1 MLRAVVGSEREDRC
15 GGLSSKIDAV
25 LLGASV
31 VDLTQVFGQERVE
44 TLCLRGKQLDQG
56 IVGRLRDRGM
66 HGGAF
71 ACGGKASVTLVTAN
85 DRVHRIED
93 RDVDDRKRPG
103 RSQGAEL
110 LGSLGR
116 DRHVVERIGVKSN
129 LIPVTDSVH
138 THMFSAKYLAA
149 FRRGLVPWPPRVA
162 MTSRETLRPEG
173 VA

>member
-1 MLRAVVGSEREDRC
+1 MR
-15 GGLSSKIDAV
+15 
-25 LLGASV
+25 
-31 VDLTQVFGQERVE
+31 
-44 TLCLRGKQLDQG
+44 
-56 IVGRLRDRGM
+56 
-66 HGGAF
+66 
-71 ACGGKASVTLVTAN
+71 GKASVTLVTAN

-138 THMFSAKYLAA
+138 TRYVLGEVSGCLSARPCTVAPTRRDDLA
-149 FRRGLVPWPPRVA
+149 
-162 MTSRETLRPEG
+162 ETLRPDG
-173 VA
+173 DA